1 MQYVDYKNKG
11 ISQNFILEEG
21 KFLLEGGPDKAL
33 DGIYFWLSFSGF
45 YRVYAEDFPPE
56 ILQLLQSTTSYVQA
70 MKGLILGRL
79 QESAEKYL
87 PFVRVNQMN
96 LNRIIG
102 DRKGIVLG
110 ITFDYKLEPD
120 TQLQTVTF
128 IEV

>member
-1 MQYVDYKNKG
+1 VQYVDYKNKG
-11 ISQNFILEEG
+11 LSQNFSLESG
-21 KFLLEGGPDKAL
+21 KFFLEGGPDKAL

-45 YRVYAEDFPPE
+45 FRVYSEDFPPE
-56 ILQLLQSTTSYVQA
+56 ILQLLQSTTSYVQV

-87 PFVRVNQMN
+87 PFVRVSQLN
-96 LNRIIG
+96 LDRIVG
-102 DRKGIVLG
+102 DRKGVVLG
-110 ITFDYKLEPD
+110 ISFDYKLEQD